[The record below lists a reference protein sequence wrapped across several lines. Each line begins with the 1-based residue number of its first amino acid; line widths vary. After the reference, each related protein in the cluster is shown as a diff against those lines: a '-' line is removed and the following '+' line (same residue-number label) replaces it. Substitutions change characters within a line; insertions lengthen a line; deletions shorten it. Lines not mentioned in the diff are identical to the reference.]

1 MPVRNVDT
9 TEERQTCASC
19 RYSYA
24 TVRRFCP
31 MCGVP
36 VAEKKDVPVTDD
48 PAAERGPA
56 IKVRTGSALNA
67 VFTAVLKKPITL
79 AVSTLLLV
87 GTLYQLAVRGRSI
100 EKTPAP
106 SVGAVAT
113 EPKTEKTPVPLNA
126 TDKPSAEVENVSSS
140 PEKPQPGTIAKAA
153 DDDPT
158 QLWSQVRHGNT
169 GAEVALAKLYLEGT
183 TLERSCEQAHVLL
196 VAASR
201 KQSKEADSVLAGSY
215 AQQCQ

>member
-1 MPVRNVDT
+1 MPVRNFDT

-36 VAEKKDVPVTDD
+36 VTEKKDLPVTDD
-48 PAAERGPA
+48 PAAERGPGV
-56 IKVRTGSALNA
+56 KKRTGSALNA
-67 VFTAVLKKPITL
+67 IFTAVLKKPITL

-87 GTLYQLAVRGRSI
+87 GALYQLAVRGRPI
-100 EKTPAP
+100 EKAPAP

-113 EPKTEKTPVPLNA
+113 EPRTETAVPLNA
-126 TDKPSAEVENVSSS
+126 ADKPPAELENVSSS
-140 PEKPQPGTIAKAA
+140 AAKPQPGVIAKPA